1 MRAEEDVSLVL
12 HTAYFHKGQE
22 VGIQNG
28 KYSKKKTKSTLQL
41 LVETVLTWTTL
52 DGDEAAL
59 SFESP
64 IGCEEF
70 WKLICRFYGKSFEDW
85 KLKQSEEKLAEDE
98 EEELEDEEM
107 EGNVEMMK
115 DEGFY
120 DYFEDS
126 QAPKIEIAF
135 PEKPEI
141 STLTEIEEGIY
152 QSLMIPSLRR
162 QISEIL
168 IQYRY
173 IPVLLEIFQHCEE
186 FGMFLELGKIFRIFK
201 SFFLLNGQELLK
213 ELMSEE
219 NYLLVS
225 GVMEYD
231 PSLGIEPK
239 TNLYRSFLSDQSKF
253 KQVNIINSS
262 TIVTCSCRLFH

>member
-1 MRAEEDVSLVL
+1 M
-12 HTAYFHKGQE
+12 
-22 VGIQNG
+22 
-28 KYSKKKTKSTLQL
+28 
-41 LVETVLTWTTL
+41 

-59 SFESP
+59 SFESS

-70 WKLICRFYGKSFEDW
+70 WKLICRFYGKSFEEW
-85 KLKQSEEKLAEDE
+85 KSRQQEQQHEGDIETVPETEE
-98 EEELEDEEM
+98 
-107 EGNVEMMK
+107 EMMK

-120 DYFEDS
+120 EEYFEDS

-141 STLTEIEEGIY
+141 STLTEIEEGLN

-162 QISEIL
+162 QITEIL

-173 IPVLLEIFQHCEE
+173 IPCLLEIFQHCEE
-186 FGMFLELGKIFRIFK
+186 FGMFEELGKLFRIFK
-201 SFFLLNGQELLK
+201 CFFLLNGQELLK

-219 NYLLVS
+219 NYLLVA

-231 PSLGIEPK
+231 PLLSGIESK
-239 TNLYRSFLSDQSKF
+239 MNLYRTFLSDDSKF
-253 KQVNIINSS
+253 KQVRSCINII
-262 TIVTCSCRLFH
+262 LFF